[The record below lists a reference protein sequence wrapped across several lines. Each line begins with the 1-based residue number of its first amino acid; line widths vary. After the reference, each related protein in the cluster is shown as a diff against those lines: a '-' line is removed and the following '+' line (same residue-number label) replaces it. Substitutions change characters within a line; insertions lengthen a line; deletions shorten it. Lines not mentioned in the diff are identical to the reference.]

1 MLIHSSCCTQHILG
15 RNIMASYGYKG
26 LCNFEKLF
34 SKSVPHLL
42 EKIFFNLD
50 YESFKT
56 CMEVNSLWCNLLKSE
71 SYLKRARDIF
81 QKEISHDGLKLHS
94 ASRDGR
100 MDDVRRLL
108 STGMLYADCLP
119 AACNY
124 QTPLFGAASHGH
136 DEIVKYLIQMG
147 ADPNKANKYGQLPMS
162 AAAEEGHE
170 NVVRVFL
177 DHGMD
182 PDKADGYGLTALQ
195 RAAAEG
201 HTNVVR
207 MLLQAGAEVDK
218 TDYITRDTALHCA
231 AESGF
236 DDVFKLLVDNGADPN
251 KVNKD
256 GHTPIDLARLNEYHL
271 PSAH

>member
-1 MLIHSSCCTQHILG
+1 
-15 RNIMASYGYKG
+15 MAK
-26 LCNFEKLF
+26 EKYQDFCGFNVLLD
-34 SKSVPHLL
+34 KSVPHLL

-56 CMEVNSLWCNLLKSE
+56 CMEVNKLWCKLLKSE

-81 QKEISHDGLKLHS
+81 QKEISHDGIKLHS
-94 ASRDGR
+94 AARDGR
-100 MDDVRRLL
+100 LDDVRRLL
-108 STGMLYADCLP
+108 FTGMLEADCSP
-119 AACNY
+119 APCDY
-124 QTPLFGAASHGH
+124 RTPLHEAAINGHG
-136 DEIVKYLIQMG
+136 EIVKHLIQMG
-147 ADPNKANKYGQLPMS
+147 ADPNKLSKWRELPMTM
-162 AAAEEGHE
+162 AAEEGHE

-177 DHGMD
+177 DQGVD

-218 TDYITRDTALHCA
+218 SDYITRDTALHCA

-251 KVNKD
+251 KINSQ
-256 GHTPIDLARLNEYHL
+256 GLTPIELAVLNEYHL

>member
-1 MLIHSSCCTQHILG
+1 MAKEECQDLCGFNVILD
-15 RNIMASYGYKG
+15 K
-26 LCNFEKLF
+26 C
-34 SKSVPHLL
+34 VPHLL

-56 CMEVNSLWCNLLKSE
+56 CMEVNRLWCNLLKSE

-108 STGMLYADCLP
+108 STGMLEADCSP
-119 AACNY
+119 APCDY
-124 QTPLFGAASHGH
+124 RTPLHEAALHGH
-136 DEIVKYLIQMG
+136 GEIVKHLIQMG
-147 ADPNKANKYGQLPMS
+147 ADPNKFSKWRELPMTM
-162 AAAEEGHE
+162 AADEGHE
-170 NVVRVFL
+170 NVVRIFL
-177 DHGMD
+177 DQGMD
-182 PDKADGYGLTALQ
+182 PNKEDGYRSTALQ

-207 MLLQAGAEVDK
+207 MLLQAGAGVDK
-218 TDYITRDTALHCA
+218 TDYITRDTALLMA

-256 GHTPIDLARLNEYHL
+256 GHTPIDLACINEYHL